1 MDRDSKKRGP
11 GRVVRA
17 IVLGLLTLFLC
28 AQPAWAAAPPGPRLA
43 TVELIDTKGSERDEP
58 TESPFV
64 AVTTFGPSGEA
75 QRHLLKQRF
84 EEGGFAPI
92 TFYGPSWS
100 GDGSSVAIVGISG
113 KRQGIYLIDDG
124 GSPHLVKGTRGG
136 ANPVIAPDGT
146 TLVFSRSR
154 THLPKPTRHGVSG
167 RYYSST
173 TTWEIGIDGGRAR
186 RLTSWRNG
194 LSYTPSS
201 FSPDGSL
208 LALTKRDQHQ
218 GAPLIAL
225 MRTDGGG
232 TSELEVPGEEP
243 EFSADGKQLAFVG
256 YLNPVRIEA
265 EENRDYDIGE
275 LYTMNLDGTQIRRLT
290 RNKDEIET
298 SPSWDSSGQRL
309 AYVAVKADTSFDPG
323 LGLLFPTGNAI
334 EQVNVDGSCREEV
347 RSSRKVALYGVA
359 WQPGAERGAGRI
371 EC

>member
-1 MDRDSKKRGP
+1 MDRDSKKRGS
-11 GRVVRA
+11 RRALRA
-17 IVLGLLTLFLC
+17 IVLGLPALFLC
-28 AQPAWAAAPPGPRLA
+28 AQSAWAAPPGPRLA

-75 QRHLLKQRF
+75 RRHLLKQRF

-92 TFYGPSWS
+92 PFYGSSWS
-100 GDGSSVAIVGISG
+100 GDGSTVAFVGISG

-124 GSPHLVKGTRGG
+124 GSPHMVKGTRGG
-136 ANPVIAPDGT
+136 ADPVIAPNGM

-154 THLPKPTRHGVSG
+154 THLPKPTKHGVSG

-173 TTWEIGIDGGRAR
+173 TTWAIGIDGSKAR

-194 LSYTPSS
+194 LSYIPGS

-208 LALTKRDQHQ
+208 LALTKRDRHQ
-218 GAPLIAL
+218 GAPRIAL

-232 TSELEVPGEEP
+232 TSELGVPGEEP
-243 EFSADGKQLAFVG
+243 ELSPDGKQLAFVG
-256 YLNPVRIEA
+256 YLDPVRIEA

-275 LYTMNLDGTQIRRLT
+275 LYTMNLDGTQVRRLT
-290 RNKDEIET
+290 RNTDEIET
-298 SPSWDSSGQRL
+298 SPSWDPSGQRL

-334 EQVNVDGSCREEV
+334 EQVNVDGSCRETV
-347 RSSRKVALYGVA
+347 RWSRKVALYGVA